1 MKYEVGQKV
10 ETPLGVGVVKGI
22 RHYQEPIYQIKFMD
36 SNFKVLDF
44 EENELKPYKTPHE
57 RLLEMGYELNDT
69 QDYLLYYDGNRL
81 TISIHKKTK
90 VWVAYLGVDGL
101 VEVGLK
107 LTKIMADYLEW
118 LEEEKWMKK

>member
-1 MKYEVGQKV
+1 MKYEIGQKV
-10 ETPLGVGVVKGI
+10 ETPFGIAEIVFLHDIPIKWARVKI
-22 RHYQEPIYQIKFMD
+22 PNNHEWLYSFNVD
-36 SNFKVLDF
+36 D
-44 EENELKPYKTPHE
+44 LKPYKTPHE
-57 RLLEMGYELNDT
+57 RLIEMGYELNDT

-118 LEEEKWMKK
+118 LEEER